1 MEMVA
6 ETDDSAANRINKR
19 TTRWMLVIIITII
32 MIIIIAILQSKYEKI
47 AR

>member
-19 TTRWMLVIIITII
+19 TTRWMLVIIIII